1 MRYRI
6 TEPKFLFI
14 AGVIL
19 LIIGWVLPLLM
30 IMQMLES
37 TFFLNFLAYIC
48 SFLGMMMG
56 FVGAINYI
64 VRRRGK

>member
-14 AGVIL
+14 AGVLL

-37 TFFLNFLAYIC
+37 TFFLNFLSYIC
-48 SFLGMMMG
+48 SFLGLMMG

-64 VRRRGK
+64 SRHRRK